1 MAHFRAAV
9 VQAASVAFDRAK
21 TLDKLR
27 ALCADAAAQG
37 ATLALFPEA
46 FVSGYPKGFDFGAR
60 VGMRT
65 ADGREAFRRYWDGAI
80 DVPGADVEFLGKVAA
95 ENKLH
100 LVVGVMERDLGTLY
114 CTVLFFGPDGA
125 FLGKHRKLMP
135 TASERTVWG
144 FGDGST
150 LPVFD
155 TGIGKIGSVICWENR
170 MPLLRMAM
178 YAKGIQI
185 YCAPTA
191 DDRPTWIPSMQHIAI
206 EGRCFVLSCNQF
218 SRRGDFPA
226 DLAAG
231 QATPREDAP
240 AGAGG
245 EAANDPAA
253 VISRGGSCI
262 VNPMGEILA
271 GPDYDGECILTADID
286 LDEVVRGKYDFDV
299 AGHYARPDVFRLHV
313 NERPQPPVVS
323 NSGVIGDPFADES

>member
-1 MAHFRAAV
+1 
-9 VQAASVAFDRAK
+9 
-21 TLDKLR
+21 
-27 ALCADAAAQG
+27 
-37 ATLALFPEA
+37 
-46 FVSGYPKGFDFGAR
+46 
-60 VGMRT
+60 
-65 ADGREAFRRYWDGAI
+65 
-80 DVPGADVEFLGKVAA
+80 
-95 ENKLH
+95 
-100 LVVGVMERDLGTLY
+100 
-114 CTVLFFGPDGA
+114 
-125 FLGKHRKLMP
+125 
-135 TASERTVWG
+135 
-144 FGDGST
+144 
-150 LPVFD
+150 
-155 TGIGKIGSVICWENR
+155 
-170 MPLLRMAM
+170 
-178 YAKGIQI
+178 
-185 YCAPTA
+185 
-191 DDRPTWIPSMQHIAI
+191 MQHIAI